1 MNDERQATQEYLR
14 HLINRAQGQ
23 EIMAANGSPGGREEE
38 LVRELNQLSGLIH
51 RAYCHVLAALEKR
64 G

>member
-1 MNDERQATQEYLR
+1 MNERQATQEYLR

-23 EIMAANGSPGGREEE
+23 ELMAKNGSPGGREEE
-38 LVRELNQLSGLIH
+38 LVQELNQLSGLLH
-51 RAYCHVLAALEKR
+51 KAYCHVLAALAER